1 MNKQSK
7 QVLQEVLD
15 NLNTLQMIFQHINT
29 NKLGYKNSIVGVK
42 NAISGIEDAGIN
54 VYLSLLKK
62 ENPENIEFT
71 IQKRSDVISIL
82 KENGLYEK
90 IKFDDENE
98 KISFNLN
105 YEEATKIRS
114 TILRRCNIDKG
125 DLVVNYLIENN
136 GVLNKLEI
144 NKVNGTAAEFQK
156 NILEVEKQ
164 YLLDRGFKKEEPS
177 NKEITVLDCLDS
189 AALLFDTLNRLK
201 ELLNKQNMSVLFKLE
216 QASRTLESSLINL
229 HEIVIN
235 LSNEKNISLNIEN
248 RIDVKRSLNKLEE
261 AFEIQYVKELP
272 KEKGKSTVFVI
283 ETAESLEIIC
293 DRKQAVRIRSHLQN
307 SCNLSNVDIKSNYIL
322 ENEDSN
328 YKIKLKKDIKSGAD
342 FERNILD
349 VQKIIMFSYG
359 KIVSNNLDTLDIDV
373 EVSNKI
379 INQKESKQLNRSGIK
394 MV

>member
-1 MNKQSK
+1 MSKESK

-15 NLNTLQMIFQHINT
+15 NLNTLQIIFQHLNT
-29 NKLGYKNSIVGVK
+29 NKFGYNNSIIGLK
-42 NAISGIEDAGIN
+42 SSISGIEDAGIN

-62 ENPENIEFT
+62 DNPENIEFT
-71 IQKRSDVISIL
+71 IQKRSDVIGIL

-90 IKFDDENE
+90 IKFNDENE

-105 YEEATKIRS
+105 YEAATKIRS
-114 TILRRCNIDKG
+114 TIIRRCNIDKG

-136 GVLNKLEI
+136 GVLNKLGI
-144 NKVNGTAAEFQK
+144 NSVNGTAAEFQK

-164 YLLDRGFKKEEPS
+164 YLLDRGFKKEDSS

-189 AALLFDTLNRLK
+189 SALLFETLNKLK

-216 QASRTLESSLINL
+216 QASRTLESALINL
-229 HEIVIN
+229 HETVIN
-235 LSNEKNISLNIEN
+235 LSNEKNISLKIEN
-248 RIDVKRSLNKLEE
+248 RIDVKRSLNKLDE

-272 KEKGKSTVFVI
+272 KEKVKNTVFVI
-283 ETAESLEIIC
+283 ETPESLEIIC
-293 DRKQAVRIRSHLQN
+293 DRKQAIRIRGHLQN
-307 SCNLSNVDIKSNYIL
+307 SCRLSNEDIKSSYIL
-322 ENEDSN
+322 ENEDAK

-359 KIVSNNLDTLDIDV
+359 KIVSNNLDTLDIEV
-373 EVSNKI
+373 EVYNKLV
-379 INQKESKQLNRSGIK
+379 NPQESKQLNRSGIK